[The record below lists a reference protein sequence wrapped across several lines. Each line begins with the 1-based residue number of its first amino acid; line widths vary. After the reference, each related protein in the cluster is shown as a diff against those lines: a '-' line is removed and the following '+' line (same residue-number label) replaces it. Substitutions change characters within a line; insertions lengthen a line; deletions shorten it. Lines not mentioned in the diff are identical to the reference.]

1 MDYRTEDGTAN
12 AGSDYEFAEGTLVF
26 KPGETTKE
34 FTVGVIDD
42 DIFEEDEHFYVR
54 LSNPRIVHRAEVSVL
69 EPSSITSSSSTVGGG
84 GGSASAH
91 APPKAALGGAH
102 TATVTIYD
110 DDHAGIFTFEIGAM
124 RISESVGNMQVK
136 VHRTSGA
143 RGKVAVPY
151 HTVEGTAK
159 AGEDY
164 EDVSGKLE
172 FQNDETM

>member
-26 KPGETTKE
+26 KPGETLKE

-42 DIFEEDEHFYVR
+42 DIFEEDEHFYVH
-54 LSNPRIVHRAEVSVL
+54 LSNPRVVHRAEVSVL
-69 EPSSITSSSSTVGGG
+69 DPAAVAPGNSLLGLTALSSSPVM
-84 GGSASAH
+84 
-91 APPKAALGGAH
+91 PKAALGNAH

-110 DDHAGIFTFEIGAM
+110 DDHAGIFTFESAST
-124 RISESVGNMQVK
+124 RVSESVGTMQVK

-143 RGKVAVPY
+143 RGKVAIPF
-151 HTVEGTAK
+151 HTQEGTAR

-164 EDVSGKLE
+164 DEVAGKLE
-172 FQNDETM
+172 FLNDETM